1 MILRSQSNTGFVGSL
16 GTIDMWKEL
25 GIRNQGFWA
34 SLYALLFT
42 QLLWASVIPVKE
54 DNIKHSAQ
62 EVVRYIRQSKHW
74 LAMLPPF
81 PILSYVPSFLIPWMT
96 HCFLH
101 RSFCLTSQPLHN
113 FSATWDVLCSFL
125 CPLLGPAS
133 IQIIIMAHFHH
144 HLPLCWPYCSHFLLF
159 LFEYLNCCWS
169 YFHANL
175 ILSPALLKPFNGS
188 KWPTGWNT
196 SS

>member
-1 MILRSQSNTGFVGSL
+1 MILRSQSNTDFVGSL

-96 HCFLH
+96 RCFLH

-125 CPLLGPAS
+125 CPSWARLINSTICFLEFQIRFCPWCSIAPPWFQIQYFWSSNEFNLRPIQVRPFLSPHHSSHPPPNPAS
-133 IQIIIMAHFHH
+133 HFTQ
-144 HLPLCWPYCSHFLLF
+144 P
-159 LFEYLNCCWS
+159 
-169 YFHANL
+169 
-175 ILSPALLKPFNGS
+175 
-188 KWPTGWNT
+188 
-196 SS
+196 